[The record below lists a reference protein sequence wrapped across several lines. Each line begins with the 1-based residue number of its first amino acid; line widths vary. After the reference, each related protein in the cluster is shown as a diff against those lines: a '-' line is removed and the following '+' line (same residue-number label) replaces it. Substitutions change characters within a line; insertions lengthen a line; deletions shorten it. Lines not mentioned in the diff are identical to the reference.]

1 MRQSYVCADTVVP
14 HVASETTNRQAGFHR
29 YRQLFC
35 GRAAYCKRS
44 ITCVVV
50 LPPLQGQGRAVTC
63 LDVDASGSRVVTGSL
78 DYTIRMFDFGG
89 MKNDLKSFR

>member
-1 MRQSYVCADTVVP
+1 
-14 HVASETTNRQAGFHR
+14 
-29 YRQLFC
+29 
-35 GRAAYCKRS
+35 
-44 ITCVVV
+44 
-50 LPPLQGQGRAVTC
+50 VTC